1 MKFVLIVIGLAVA
14 ATIATYARYQS
25 LYPCDWMERDLVR
38 QTELPSLVVRARI
51 RAAFLIDGITDPGP
65 YDCIMAWWEFRAE
78 GLPGGS

>member
-25 LYPCDWMERDLVR
+25 LNPCDWMEQDLTR
-38 QTELPSLVVRARI
+38 QTGLPPMVVRVRI

-78 GLPGGS
+78 GLPGDS

>member
-1 MKFVLIVIGLAVA
+1 MKFVLIVIGLAIA

-25 LYPCDWMERDLVR
+25 LNPCDWMERDLVR

-51 RAAFLIDGITDPGP
+51 HAAFLIDGITDPGP

-78 GLPGGS
+78 GLPGDS